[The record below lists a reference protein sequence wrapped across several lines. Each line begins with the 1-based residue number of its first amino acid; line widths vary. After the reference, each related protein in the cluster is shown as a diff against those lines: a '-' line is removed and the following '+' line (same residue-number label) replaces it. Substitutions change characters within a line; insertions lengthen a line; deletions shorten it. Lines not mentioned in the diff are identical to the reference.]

1 MSGSPVP
8 FPASS
13 TAVGQRWQVLLPGG
27 WTSLPTAQGEAPRAI
42 RRTVDR
48 VLRGK
53 PRDELV
59 GFRVEVE
66 RGLVELVDQAREQGA
81 SRVHLLLE
89 PVAGVPVSASLVVA
103 ELTHTDDAA
112 LAEAVA
118 VVLGGGEGVVHT
130 SQVVLG
136 DRPALRRVR
145 RTLESAA
152 PEAVEPTWHT
162 RVDYAVDTASGEL
175 LLLVFATSTDALA
188 TPLVAM
194 FDAIAGTLHRRG

>member
-1 MSGSPVP
+1 MSGTGTT
-8 FPASS
+8 A
-13 TAVGQRWQVLLPGG
+13 AVGDRWRLLLPGG
-27 WTSLPTAQGEAPRAI
+27 WTSLPTAPGEAERAI

-66 RGLVELVDQAREQGA
+66 RGLRDLVERSREQGA
-81 SRVHLLLE
+81 NRVHLLLE

-112 LAEAVA
+112 LAEAVE
-118 VVLGGGEGVVHT
+118 VVLGGGEGVVQ
-130 SQVVLG
+130 SGQVVVG
-136 DRPALRRVR
+136 EWPALRRVR
-145 RTLESAA
+145 RSLQSLA
-152 PEAVEPTWHT
+152 PEQVEPTWHT
-162 RVDYAVDTASGEL
+162 HVDYAVEVGAGEL

-188 TPLVAM
+188 RPLVAM
-194 FDAIAGTLHRRG
+194 FDAVAATLHRRT